1 MATAIY
7 TAPSRNGAV
16 MQVNARPNNL
26 NEIARKIR
34 ALRALSK
41 VSNYSTN
48 RTIGE
53 MLDRLNSDE
62 LVTVGELLML
72 TPDEAQQ
79 DR

>member
-1 MATAIY
+1 MATATY
-7 TAPSRNGAV
+7 GVPRTGAV
-16 MQVNARPNNL
+16 MQVNARSINL
-26 NEIARKIR
+26 TEIARKIK

-62 LVTVGELLML
+62 LVTVGELLMVD
-72 TPDEAQQ
+72 PEEAQEK
-79 DR
+79 R